1 MIRRALHADVAR
13 LVELGAV
20 MHAESPRFRGFAYQ
34 PAKVATMVEWLMG
47 SDAGLVLVAEHDGT
61 IVGGIMAMCMP
72 HYACDL
78 VQASDLAF
86 FVHPEYR
93 GGATALRLV
102 RGYLAWAKA
111 AGAEPSIGL
120 NTGVAPERTASLL
133 QALGATQTGTIWTWG
148 ANSCA
153 SVRE

>member
-1 MIRRALHADVAR
+1 MGDPMIRNATPLDVDR
-13 LVELGAV
+13 LVELGTL
-20 MHAESPRFRGFAYQ
+20 MHAESPRFKGFAYQ
-34 PAKVATMVEWLMG
+34 PEKVATMIEWLMG
-47 SDAGLVLVAEHDGT
+47 SETGLVLVAEHDGEV
-61 IVGGIMAMCMP
+61 VGGIMAMAMP

-102 RGYLAWAKA
+102 RGYLAWAKD

-120 NTGVAPERTASLL
+120 NTGVAPERTELL
-133 QALGATQTGTIWTWG
+133 LAALGAEQSGTIWTWG
-148 ANSCA
+148 
-153 SVRE
+153 